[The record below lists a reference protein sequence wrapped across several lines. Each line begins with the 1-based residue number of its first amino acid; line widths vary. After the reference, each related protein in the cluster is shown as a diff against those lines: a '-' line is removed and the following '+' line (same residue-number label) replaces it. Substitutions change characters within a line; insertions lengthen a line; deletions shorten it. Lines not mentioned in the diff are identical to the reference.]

1 MVTLSLAALL
11 LVVAGYAQWQIPAFT
26 RSERGAM
33 ATRMLLMLLG
43 IAVGV
48 ALARS
53 AQQRPDMATY
63 ALFFAGFGLVHV
75 PAALI
80 LFLKRQRHEGKS

>member
-1 MVTLSLAALL
+1 MVTLSLAAFLL
-11 LVVAGYAQWQIPAFT
+11 AVAGYAQWQIPAFT

-43 IAVGV
+43 IAVGL

-53 AQQRPDMATY
+53 AQRPDMATY